1 MGFLKKLLSKLQAS
15 LYIFKK
21 AEILRNVVNKEIG
34 GEYDNLCHQCYF
46 NERFQEQQVEGMPPD
61 LSRLRIS
68 IYLGGALGDYIVY
81 LRLVDE
87 LSAVCDCDLDLFLD
101 RIEFGEFIYGGRQNV
116 TIVHDVYN
124 NLFVSSTAHYD
135 LALHV
140 DHGATLKHI
149 NLGAIRAKAPNF
161 FHTACKIEEA
171 LLRNEL
177 HISDQHQRE
186 SVILRRAKFSGD
198 SKWSLLSCGGA
209 VDMGGMYSNI
219 LLNMRWLPVL
229 ERHALTGR
237 RYITVNFGADKNMG
251 GTTQTKLLPVS
262 TLTEFIAAFKVAH
275 PDLLVVQTGVKNSL
289 KLDGADR
296 YAFDCRLEETAILL
310 KNSLLHVDCE
320 GGLVHLASQLSTP
333 CVVNFGP
340 TPSYYYGYPR
350 NENIVSPVCGECMS
364 VTGQWSKVCPRGL
377 QRAACMAAITPQML
391 LERAEKILKELLPTQ
406 GLEPVQ
412 MTLRAA
418 VQDVRAGQ
426 RVCLL
431 APLGTETSA
440 AAQALRKKG
449 CTVSVY
455 LPLQLDAKTCEMRGA
470 LKKQGIRVEYGDAFN
485 VAAATG
491 SFDWV
496 LCQSAGISKELITF
510 AQDECARLMAVDGQV
525 VWYGAENI

>member
-1 MGFLKKLLSKLQAS
+1 MGFLKKLLSKLKSS
-15 LYIFKK
+15 LYVFKK

-46 NERFQEQQVEGMPPD
+46 NERFQEQQQAEGILPD

-87 LSAVCDCDLDLFLD
+87 LSTVCDCDVDLFLD
-101 RIEFGEFIYGGRQNV
+101 RIEFGEFIYGNRENV

-140 DHGATLKHI
+140 DHGAILKHI
-149 NLGAIRAKAPNF
+149 NLGAIRAKAPAF
-161 FHTACKIEEA
+161 YHTACKIEEA

-186 SVILRRAKFSGD
+186 SVMLRYAKFSGD
-198 SKWSLLSCGGA
+198 TKWSLLSCGGA
-209 VDMGGMYSNI
+209 VDMCGMYSNI
-219 LLNMRWLPVL
+219 LLDMRWLPVL

-251 GTTQTKLLPVS
+251 GTAQTKLLPVS
-262 TLTEFIAAFKVAH
+262 TLMEFITAFKAKH
-275 PDLLVVQTGVKNSL
+275 SDILVVQTGVKNSL
-289 KLDGADR
+289 ALDRADR

-310 KNSLLHVDCE
+310 KSSLLHVDCE

-333 CVVNFGP
+333 CVVSFGP

-377 QRAACMAAITPQML
+377 QQAVCMAAITPQML
-391 LERAEKILKELLPTQ
+391 LERAEKILKELPTQ

-418 VQDVRAGQ
+418 VQDVRAGH

-431 APLGTETSA
+431 APLGTETFA
-440 AAQALRKKG
+440 AAQALRKRG
-449 CTVSVY
+449 CNVSVY
-455 LPLQLDAKTCEMRGA
+455 IPLQLDAKICEMRGA

-485 VAAATG
+485 VAVATG
-491 SFDWV
+491 SFDRV
-496 LCQSAGISKELITF
+496 LCQGARISTDLMAF
-510 AQDECARLMAVDGQV
+510 AQDECARLAAVDGQV
-525 VWYGAENI
+525 VWYDAENI

>member
-1 MGFLKKLLSKLQAS
+1 MVFFKKLLNKLKAS
-15 LYIFKK
+15 LYVFKK

-46 NERFQEQQVEGMPPD
+46 NERFQEQQQAEDMLPD

-87 LSAVCDCDLDLFLD
+87 LSAICDCNVDLFLD

-149 NLGAIRAKAPNF
+149 NLGAIRAKAPDF
-161 FHTACKIEEA
+161 YHTACKIEEA

-198 SKWSLLSCGGA
+198 TKWSLLSCGGA

-219 LLNMRWLPVL
+219 LLDMRWLPVL

-251 GTTQTKLLPVS
+251 GTAQTKLLSVF
-262 TLTEFIAAFKVAH
+262 TLTEFIVTFKAAH

-289 KLDGADR
+289 ELDGADR

-333 CVVNFGP
+333 CVVSFGP

-350 NENIVSPVCGECMS
+350 NQNIVSPVCGECMS

-377 QRAACMAAITPQML
+377 QQAACMTAITSQMI
-391 LERAEKILKELLPTQ
+391 LEQAERIMKELPAQ
-406 GLEPVQ
+406 GPEPVH
-412 MTLRAA
+412 MTLSAA
-418 VQDVRAGQ
+418 VQNIQAGQ

-431 APLGTETSA
+431 APLGVETSA
-440 AAQALRKKG
+440 AAQALQRKG
-449 CTVSVY
+449 CVVSVY
-455 LPLQLDAKTCEMRGA
+455 LPLHLDSEICEMRSA

-491 SFDWV
+491 SFDCV
-496 LCQSAGISKELITF
+496 LCQGAEISKDLAVF
-510 AQDECARLMAVDGQV
+510 AQDECSRLTAVDGQV